1 MKDFKYTTSFSSVIK
16 PLVSEEKDKYLALAS
31 HVDIGDFV
39 PDVNTD
45 KNIDLLPIAFNA
57 FVTNRVNKNGDA
69 VDTDTAIA
77 MYKDFINKPI
87 NIEHNRERVIG
98 TILTAGFSEFGTD
111 KPLTEEQVKEKNEP
125 FNVTLGGVVWKV
137 VNSDLADLIENSTD
151 PDGDSYQRIS
161 ASWELGFS
169 EYNLA
174 LIQGESKNLEDA
186 EIVSATQEVDE
197 LKSNLKSFGGTGT
210 TEDGRSIYR
219 KVINNVIPLGIGLTE
234 TPAAEVKG
242 VHTKKKEEPEVVAT
256 EEEISEIEEKV
267 EIKEEKISQ
276 TNNNNVKTDTSIAMK
291 ITNIQDIT
299 DENLKLLEASA
310 VSEFIE
316 DELKT
321 ASEKFAAEKLS
332 VENAL
337 AEATEKHESLL
348 KEHGEA
354 KEQLEKV
361 QAQLGELL
369 AEKAQ
374 REAEER
380 FNTNMAE
387 IDEEFA
393 LEDEERNLIASDI
406 KDMDDEA
413 FSAYTEKLNVLL
425 KSRKREVIEAEER
438 KQAEEAEA
446 SQKEEQVASAQEV
459 VEEAVENAEVQASE
473 IPNSTD
479 ATEPTIFEKYKSAF
493 SVDGFEIK

>member
-1 MKDFKYTTSFSSVIK
+1 
-16 PLVSEEKDKYLALAS
+16 
-31 HVDIGDFV
+31 
-39 PDVNTD
+39 
-45 KNIDLLPIAFNA
+45 
-57 FVTNRVNKNGDA
+57 
-69 VDTDTAIA
+69 
-77 MYKDFINKPI
+77 
-87 NIEHNRERVIG
+87 
-98 TILTAGFSEFGTD
+98 
-111 KPLTEEQVKEKNEP
+111 
-125 FNVTLGGVVWKV
+125 
-137 VNSDLADLIENSTD
+137 
-151 PDGDSYQRIS
+151 
-161 ASWELGFS
+161 
-169 EYNLA
+169 
-174 LIQGESKNLEDA
+174 
-186 EIVSATQEVDE
+186 
-197 LKSNLKSFGGTGT
+197 
-210 TEDGRSIYR
+210 
-219 KVINNVIPLGIGLTE
+219 
-234 TPAAEVKG
+234 
-242 VHTKKKEEPEVVAT
+242 VVAT
-256 EEEISEIEEKV
+256 EEETLEIEEKV

-337 AEATEKHESLL
+337 SEATEKHESLL

>member
-39 PDVNTD
+39 PNIDTE

-57 FVTNRVNKNGDA
+57 FVTNRINKNGDA
-69 VDTDTAIA
+69 VDTGTAIA

-111 KPLTEEQVKEKNEP
+111 KPLTEAEVKEKDSP
-125 FNVTLGGVVWKV
+125 FNVTLGGVIWKV
-137 VNSDLADLIENSTD
+137 VNNDLADLIESSTD
-151 PDGDSYQRIS
+151 PDSDSYQKIS

-169 EYNLA
+169 EYSLA
-174 LIQGESKNLEDA
+174 LIVGDSKNLEDA
-186 EIVSATQEVDE
+186 EIISAEEQVDE
-197 LKSNLKSFGGTGT
+197 LKNNLKSFGGTGI
-210 TEDGRSIYR
+210 TEDGKSVYR

-242 VHTKKKEEPEVVAT
+242 IHTRKEEEPELAASK
-256 EEEISEIEEKV
+256 EEILEIEEKV
-267 EIKEEKISQ
+267 EIKENNISQ
-276 TNNNNVKTDTSIAMK
+276 TSNNNVKNNTSIAMK
-291 ITNIQDIT
+291 ITNIQEIT
-299 DENLKLLEASA
+299 EENLKVLEASA
-310 VSEFIE
+310 ISDFIE
-316 DELKT
+316 DELRT
-321 ASEKFAAEKLS
+321 ASEKFATEKAS
-332 VENAL
+332 VQSSL
-337 AEATEKHESLL
+337 TEATEKHESLL

-354 KEQLEKV
+354 KDQLGKV

-369 AEKAQ
+369 AEKSQ

-380 FNTNMAE
+380 FNTHMAS
-387 IDEEFA
+387 IDDEFV

-406 KDMDDEA
+406 KEMSDEGFA
-413 FSAYTEKLNVLL
+413 TYTDKLNVLL
-425 KSRKREVIEAEER
+425 KSRKREVVEAAER
-438 KQAEEAEA
+438 QQAEEAEA
-446 SQKEEQVASAQEV
+446 SDKEEEVASAKEV
-459 VEEAVENAEVQASE
+459 VEEVVENAEVQASE
-473 IPNSTD
+473 VPNSMD

-493 SVDGFEIK
+493 SMDGFDIK

>member
-39 PDVNTD
+39 PNVDTE

-57 FVTNRVNKNGDA
+57 FVTNRINKNGDA
-69 VDTDTAIA
+69 VDTGTAVA

-111 KPLTEEQVKEKNEP
+111 KPLTEEEVKEKNCP
-125 FNVTLGGVVWKV
+125 FNVTLGGVIWKV
-137 VNSDLADLIENSTD
+137 VNNGLADLIESSTD
-151 PDGDSYQRIS
+151 PDSESYQKIS

-169 EYNLA
+169 EYSLA
-174 LIQGESKNLEDA
+174 LIMGDSKNLEDA
-186 EIVSATQEVDE
+186 EIISAEEQVDE
-197 LKSNLKSFGGTGT
+197 LKNNLKSFGGTGV
-210 TEDGRSIYR
+210 TEDGKSVYR

-242 VHTKKKEEPEVVAT
+242 IHTKKEEPELVAS
-256 EEEISEIEEKV
+256 EEEVLEIEEKV

-276 TNNNNVKTDTSIAMK
+276 TQNNNVKNNTSIAMK
-291 ITNIQDIT
+291 ITNIQEIT
-299 DENLKLLEASA
+299 EENLKVLEASA
-310 VSEFIE
+310 ISNFIE

-321 ASEKFAAEKLS
+321 ASEKFAAEKVS
-332 VENAL
+332 VENSL
-337 AEATEKHESLL
+337 AEVTEKHDSLL

-369 AEKAQ
+369 AEKSQ

-380 FNTNMAE
+380 FNTHMAS
-387 IDEEFA
+387 IDDEFV

-406 KDMDDEA
+406 KDMSDESFA
-413 FSAYTEKLNVLL
+413 AYTEKLNVLL
-425 KSRKREVIEAEER
+425 KSRKREVVEAAER
-438 KQAEEAEA
+438 QQAEEAEA
-446 SQKEEQVASAQEV
+446 SEKEEEVASAQEV
-459 VEEAVENAEVQASE
+459 VEEVVENAEVQASE
-473 IPNSTD
+473 VPNSMD
-479 ATEPTIFEKYKSAF
+479 ATEPTIFDKYKSAF
-493 SVDGFEIK
+493 SMDGFDIK